1 MQLRQSFKELTAGGS
16 LLTAAVPTA
25 GQQVALKGDL
35 DSASPFF
42 YRHVQAM
49 SSMVPYHYRAQILFH
64 GQARAHEK
72 CQAWNDMLGFALSH
86 NLNNR
91 CKIGGEE
98 LKPSQLGGYQ
108 IVPGEGKD
116 LHRALKEV

>member
-42 YRHVQAM
+42 HRHVQAM
-49 SSMVPYHYRAQILFH
+49 SSMVPLSLESSNIIPW
-64 GQARAHEK
+64 ARK
-72 CQAWNDMLGFALSH
+72 S
-86 NLNNR
+86 
-91 CKIGGEE
+91 
-98 LKPSQLGGYQ
+98 P
-108 IVPGEGKD
+108 
-116 LHRALKEV
+116 